1 MSLIEWDLPRTYPT
15 LGELHCIVGGILFLR
30 LALIVT
36 TVSPLGL
43 LLYSDLNL
51 IYFVTRAGFFH
62 DGGPMHTGLERVL
75 MCYVCY
81 RPDVGYV
88 QVLPIFCKSL
98 CLSTSTHLPVSVSST
113 TKSQHPMEKIILFA
127 LILYLFPSTS
137 APFLLLGHELHC
149 GYIIIVHG

>member
-15 LGELHCIVGGILFLR
+15 LGELLCTLHRFVDLIDALLSLFLT
-30 LALIVT
+30 LIVMA
-36 TVSPLGL
+36 VSPLDFL
-43 LLYSDLNL
+43 LLSDLNL

-113 TKSQHPMEKIILFA
+113 TKKPTANGENHSFCPHFIS
-127 LILYLFPSTS
+127 FPLHICT
-137 APFLLLGHELHC
+137 FLT
-149 GYIIIVHG
+149 IRA